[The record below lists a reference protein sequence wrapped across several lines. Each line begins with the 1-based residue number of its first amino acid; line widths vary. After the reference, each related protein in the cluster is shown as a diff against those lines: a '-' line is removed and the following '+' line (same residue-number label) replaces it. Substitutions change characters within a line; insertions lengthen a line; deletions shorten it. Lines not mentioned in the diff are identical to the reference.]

1 MLGIYVGITLMQ
13 RKELSN
19 MDILIGIVLV
29 LLACKL
35 LVELAG
41 FFIGIKLVKN
51 ISKDWDK

>member
-41 FFIGIKLVKN
+41 FFIGVKLVKN

>member
-35 LVELAG
+35 LVELFG
-41 FFIGIKLVKN
+41 FFIGVKLVKN

>member
-1 MLGIYVGITLMQ
+1 MQ
-13 RKELSN
+13 RKELIS

-29 LLACKL
+29 LLAFKL

-41 FFIGIKLVKN
+41 FFIGVKLVKD